1 MINSIANF
9 ILFQMAWFA
18 AIVGGASGWPVLGS
32 VPALVVVAIHLWMN
46 RDYLRREALLIVGI
60 TLLGVMVESGFV
72 YLGALHYAGTR
83 AVTVL
88 PPNWIIALWFAF
100 GTLPRGSLSW
110 LSGRLLLQM
119 FLGAVFGPLSYVGG
133 VKLGAATLPEP
144 MLGSLVIIS
153 VGWALAMVLMFQVA
167 DRLRGPTLRDKSLN
181 LG

>member
-1 MINSIANF
+1 
-9 ILFQMAWFA
+9 
-18 AIVGGASGWPVLGS
+18 
-32 VPALVVVAIHLWMN
+32 
-46 RDYLRREALLIVGI
+46 
-60 TLLGVMVESGFV
+60 
-72 YLGALHYAGTR
+72 
-83 AVTVL
+83 
-88 PPNWIIALWFAF
+88 
-100 GTLPRGSLSW
+100 
-110 LSGRLLLQM
+110 M